1 MKLIYIRD
9 SKSSGYLRMGF
20 SDGEGKVEYTVSE
33 SDYRA
38 LGSLLVGD
46 EAEDMKSFRY
56 SDMRYRAKLSALR
69 ILAYGDS
76 NRVTL
81 KRKLI
86 SKSIPA
92 DIASEVC
99 DEMVGLGYVNEV
111 RQLQKLIE
119 NEANIK
125 LSGRRRI
132 LAKLMAKG
140 YKKGEI
146 ESVTD
151 DLILHGI
158 VNFEKSK
165 QKLIKKKFPDG
176 ASEEEIR
183 ALLYKNGYY
192 DGGF

>member
-1 MKLIYIRD
+1 
-9 SKSSGYLRMGF
+9 MGF

-46 EAEDMKSFRY
+46 EAEDMESFRY

-111 RQLQKLIE
+111 RQLEKLIE
-119 NEANIK
+119 NEVNIK
-125 LSGRRRI
+125 LSGRRKI